1 MKKSIIL
8 LSLVILVAFGA
19 AAQKKSKKNEPVET
33 APAPTTAQLL
43 TAADS
48 LSYSFGMLIGTNLLT
63 QKVEGI
69 NSSVLVI
76 GLDHGYS
83 GKNMQ
88 FTQEEANQI
97 VQDYFN
103 SMVKNESDQNLKE
116 SEVFLVKNKLEEGV
130 VTLPSGL
137 QYKVLEKGE
146 GPSPLATEQV
156 KVHYTGSLIDGTI
169 FDSSIERGE
178 PIVFGVNQV
187 IPGWT
192 EALQLMSV
200 GSRWMLYIPPYL
212 AYGESGAG
220 GVIGPNQALI
230 FEVQLIEIIKE

>member
-1 MKKSIIL
+1 MKKSIYL
-8 LSLVILVAFGA
+8 LSIVLLVSFSVN
-19 AAQKKSKKNEPVET
+19 AQKKSKKSEPAEA
-33 APAPTTAQLL
+33 APATTATLL
-43 TAADS
+43 TASDS

-63 QKVEGI
+63 QQVQGI
-69 NSSVLVI
+69 NSQVLVI
-76 GLDHGYS
+76 GLDHGYA

-88 FTQEEANQI
+88 LTQEEANKI

-103 SMVKNESDQNLKE
+103 SMVQNESANNLKE
-116 SEVFLVKNKLEEGV
+116 SEAFLAKNKLEEGV

-146 GPSPLATEQV
+146 GPSPKATEQV
-156 KVHYTGSLIDGTI
+156 KVHYTGSLINGSI

-200 GSRWMLYIPPYL
+200 GSRWMLYIPSDL

-230 FEVQLIEIIKE
+230 FEVQLIEIIPE